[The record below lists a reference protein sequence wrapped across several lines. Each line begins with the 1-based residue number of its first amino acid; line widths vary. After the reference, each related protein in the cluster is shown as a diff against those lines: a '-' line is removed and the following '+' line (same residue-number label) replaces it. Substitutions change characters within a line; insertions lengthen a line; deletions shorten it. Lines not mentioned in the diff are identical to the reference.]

1 MSDQK
6 SGDEFLRAMLYD
18 PGEKLNTDC
27 LLDCIIALYTDLNTP
42 QIKKSE
48 NVKSFLNRYEKV
60 IQQLQ
65 NARHRI
71 SDYQK
76 IKVIGRGAFGEVR
89 LVRHKATKK
98 VYAMKTLSKTDIMKR
113 GSESGFF
120 WEERDI
126 MAKSKSDWIVPLY
139 HAFQDRVH
147 LYMVMEF
154 MPGGDMVN
162 LMSCYDFPNKW
173 AKFYTAEVVLAV
185 NAIHDMGFIHRDVKP
200 DNMLLDGA
208 GHLKLADFGTCMKMD
223 KNGKVKSD
231 KAVGTPDYISP
242 EVLTSQGKEATYG
255 RECDWWS
262 VGVFLYEM
270 LNNDTPFYSEGLV
283 GTYGK
288 ILDFRNTLQ
297 FEQPIDKQAEDLIRK
312 FLTDATERL
321 GRKGIAEICA
331 HAFFKTDE
339 WTWENIRKSVPPF
352 NPELTSDADTA
363 NFDEL
368 EENTQATEAFPTP
381 RAYAGNHLPFVGFTY
396 SHKPGWQPELKE
408 KDSRAKPTNQSAPN
422 AHAPLQGRQSVSSM
436 DDPAKMQK
444 RIRELEDKC
453 RGFERDSKKAFAIQE
468 ALEQEKRARADSDTR
483 FHRIEQEKRK
493 RRPNAPKEAR
503 HRGLQAANEFGG
515 GATAKARGKQVTRGQ
530 TRQDRI

>member
-1 MSDQK
+1 MQ
-6 SGDEFLRAMLYD
+6 
-18 PGEKLNTDC
+18 
-27 LLDCIIALYTDLNTP
+27 
-42 QIKKSE
+42 
-48 NVKSFLNRYEKV
+48 
-60 IQQLQ
+60 
-65 NARHRI
+65 
-71 SDYQK
+71 
-76 IKVIGRGAFGEVR
+76 
-89 LVRHKATKK
+89 
-98 VYAMKTLSKTDIMKR
+98 
-113 GSESGFF
+113 
-120 WEERDI
+120 
-126 MAKSKSDWIVPLY
+126 
-139 HAFQDRVH
+139 
-147 LYMVMEF
+147 
-154 MPGGDMVN
+154 
-162 LMSCYDFPNKW
+162 
-173 AKFYTAEVVLAV
+173 
-185 NAIHDMGFIHRDVKP
+185 
-200 DNMLLDGA
+200 
-208 GHLKLADFGTCMKMD
+208 LADFGTCMKMD

-242 EVLTSQGKEATYG
+242 EVLTSQGKIFDPKVNAMRIFLLGKEATYG

-312 FLTDATERL
+312 FLTDANERL

-368 EENTQATEAFPTP
+368 EENTQATETFPTP

-396 SHKPGWQPELKE
+396 SHKPGWLPEIKE
-408 KDSRAKPTNQSAPN
+408 KDSAIKAANHSAPN
-422 AHAPLQGRQSVSSM
+422 SHAPLQGRQSVSSM
-436 DDPAKMQK
+436 DDPVKMQK

-453 RGFERDSKKAFAIQE
+453 RAYERDSKKAFAIQE

-493 RRPNAPKEAR
+493 LELKSNDAIRNNEEFNKKIIAYESEVSHLKSKVHVYRVYAP
-503 HRGLQAANEFGG
+503 H
-515 GATAKARGKQVTRGQ
+515 
-530 TRQDRI
+530 